1 MANTAADMA
10 DIRRDT
16 ADIRRDTADT
26 MEDTS
31 DTMANTA
38 ADMADMA
45 DITADIL
52 ARCPREADTRSAE
65 AGRHSAAAATGA
77 AASGAAG
84 NGAAVTG
91 AAATGAAVAGAGATG
106 AAVTDSS
113 SPADLVIRT
122 TGIGTPLG
130 AGVFLTCL
138 TTAIILMGII
148 LRMGTI
154 MITIAIPLT
163 VTATPIDLPLRSCS
177 AGWLKRVTTMAPLM
191 ESWGRK
197 LVVRFALMNGRTGHL
212 VCANCDFDC
221 QSFGGLTGGLAG
233 ETADPSVILFR
244 CHPKRIK
251 KMSLRQSMA
260 ERPNGN
266 CAELFGI

>member
-1 MANTAADMA
+1 MDTAADLA
-10 DIRRDT
+10 DT
-16 ADIRRDTADT
+16 ADTKEDKADTMQDTADT
-26 MEDTS
+26 MADT
-31 DTMANTA
+31 
-38 ADMADMA
+38 ADIMGDVADIMGDMA

-52 ARCPREADTRSAE
+52 ARRPREADTSSAE
-65 AGRHSAAAATGA
+65 AGRHSPAAAN
-77 AASGAAG
+77 GAAG

-122 TGIGTPLG
+122 TGIGIPLG
-130 AGVFLTCL
+130 AGAFLTRL

-154 MITIAIPLT
+154 MITIATPLT

-212 VCANCDFDC
+212 VCANCDFGC
-221 QSFGGLTGGLAG
+221 QSFGWLTGGPVG
-233 ETADPSVILFR
+233 YPI
-244 CHPKRIK
+244 
-251 KMSLRQSMA
+251 
-260 ERPNGN
+260 
-266 CAELFGI
+266 

>member
-10 DIRRDT
+10 DT

-31 DTMANTA
+31 DTMADTA
-38 ADMADMA
+38 DIMGDMA

-65 AGRHSAAAATGA
+65 AGRHSAAAANGA

-106 AAVTDSS
+106 AAVTHSS

-122 TGIGTPLG
+122 TGIGTPPG

-148 LRMGTI
+148 LRMGTDLVIRTTGIGIPLGVGAFLTRLTTAIILMGIILRMGTI
-154 MITIAIPLT
+154 MITIATPLT

-221 QSFGGLTGGLAG
+221 QSFGWLTGGLAG
-233 ETADPSVILFR
+233 
-244 CHPKRIK
+244 
-251 KMSLRQSMA
+251 
-260 ERPNGN
+260 
-266 CAELFGI
+266 